1 MRNKG
6 ACSTAGELRS
16 RDARVSYPV
25 RSQIDFVMS
34 CLEIQLATVLMVLIS
49 SGSTGAQVL
58 SGQCDQT
65 SASCSRS
72 SQPKLPVALPL
83 SGQEP
88 PPQARVSNQ
97 QVTVT
102 YDARILSVQAHGAS
116 LRSVLA
122 AIGKRTGTEIEF
134 AAGSDTGGVYVDL
147 GPATVRDLLRDLL
160 NGSQLNYVMVRSQS
174 DPGFVERLVIL
185 GDERGPASADH
196 TPTAV
201 VATGQPA
208 SPQLYG
214 GGFTPDPEEDE
225 PTPSVA
231 APAEQQPAAVAVQP
245 SAAQPSAVQPS
256 GDPSILKY
264 QQQYQ
269 QAMADAAATGKTPGQ
284 ILGELQKLQ
293 QKELDEQYAAQ
304 PQPH

>member
-1 MRNKG
+1 
-6 ACSTAGELRS
+6 
-16 RDARVSYPV
+16 
-25 RSQIDFVMS
+25 MS
-34 CLEIQLATVLMVLIS
+34 CLEIQLATVLMFLIS

-65 SASCSRS
+65 GASCSRS
-72 SQPKLPVALPL
+72 SQPKLTVALPL

-88 PPQARVSNQ
+88 TPQVRVSNQ
-97 QVTVT
+97 QVIVT
-102 YDARILSVQAHGAS
+102 YDARALSVQAHGAS

-122 AIGKRTGTEIEF
+122 AIGERTGTEIEF
-134 AAGSDTGGVYVDL
+134 GAGSDTGGVYADL

-160 NGSQLNYVMVRSQS
+160 NGSQLNYVMLRSRS

-196 TPTAV
+196 PPTAV

-214 GGFTPDPEEDE
+214 GGFTPDPGDE

-231 APAEQQPAAVAVQP
+231 APIEQQPVAVQP
-245 SAAQPSAVQPS
+245 SAAQPSPVQPS

-269 QAMADAAATGKTPGQ
+269 QAMADAASSGKSREQ
-284 ILGELQKLQ
+284 ILDELQKLQ
-293 QKELDEQYAAQ
+293 QKELDDQYAAQ

>member
-1 MRNKG
+1 MP
-6 ACSTAGELRS
+6 S
-16 RDARVSYPV
+16 
-25 RSQIDFVMS
+25 I
-34 CLEIQLATVLMVLIS
+34 EIRLVIVILMILLIS
-49 SGSTGAQVL
+49 SGSTVAQVP
-58 SGQCDQT
+58 SGQCDQI
-65 SASCSRS
+65 SGSCSLT
-72 SQPKLPVALPL
+72 SQPKLTGALPPTI
-83 SGQEP
+83 QESP
-88 PPQARVSNQ
+88 L
-97 QVTVT
+97 VTVT
-102 YDARILSVQAHGAS
+102 YDRRLLSVQAHGAS

-122 AIGKRTGTEIEF
+122 SIGKRTGTEIDF
-134 AAGSDTGGVYVDL
+134 GAGSDAGGVYVDL

-160 NGSQLNYVMVRSQS
+160 NGSQLNYVMLRSRS

-196 TPTAV
+196 PPTAV

-231 APAEQQPAAVAVQP
+231 ASAEQQPAAVAVQP
-245 SAAQPSAVQPS
+245 SAAQPSA
-256 GDPSILKY
+256 DPSILKY

-284 ILGELQKLQ
+284 ILGELQELQ
-293 QKELDEQYAAQ
+293 QKELDEQ
-304 PQPH
+304 